1 MFCKKCG
8 CVIDDDAI
16 FCYKCGTKVFSGSI
30 HYQPTVDTPEINEQT
45 TNVEP
50 VTDVGFEE
58 TPVITLEETKTESN
72 KEETAIRRLTCNSLA
87 TKSIAGYT
95 VSAIIGIVWA
105 IDIFSKIANGYYYD
119 DPSIWAYL
127 LIIISTAEFILGIV
141 LYACFKERFTDIHN
155 TYICGCGAGSTGLY
169 NRNFKIEYKDI
180 INLEKNDF
188 FKTITIHT
196 TFTKQGLT
204 IEPKDFEDVYLLIR
218 GLVDK
223 SKNI

>member
-16 FCYKCGTKVFSGSI
+16 FCYKCGTKVFSGNI
-30 HYQPTVDTPEINEQT
+30 NPQHTVNIPEINEHT
-45 TNVEP
+45 INVED
-50 VTDVGFEE
+50 VTKVELEKAIVIAPEE
-58 TPVITLEETKTESN
+58 TEKKSE
-72 KEETAIRRLTCNSLA
+72 KEEIAIRRLTCNSLA
-87 TKSIAGYT
+87 VKALAGYT

-119 DPSIWAYL
+119 NPSIWAYL
-127 LIIISTAEFILGIV
+127 LIIISTGEFILGMV

-180 INLEKNDF
+180 INLEKSDI

-196 TFTKQGLT
+196 SLTKQVLT
-204 IEPKDFEDVYLLIR
+204 IDSKEFDDVYLLIR
-218 GLVDK
+218 GLIDK
-223 SKNI
+223 SKNN